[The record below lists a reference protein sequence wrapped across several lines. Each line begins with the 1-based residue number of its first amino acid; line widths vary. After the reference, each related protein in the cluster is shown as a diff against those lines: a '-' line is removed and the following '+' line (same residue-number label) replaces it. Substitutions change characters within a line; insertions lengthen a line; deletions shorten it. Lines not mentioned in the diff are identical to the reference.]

1 MKKLFIVSIF
11 ILLCIFICV
20 NEAAAFWV
28 WTPKTEKW
36 INPKY
41 APKDTP
47 EKQYDYAMS
56 FYEHDEYKKAAT
68 EFEKLINS
76 FEGSSLVPD
85 AGYYGGLSYEKDKDY
100 YRAYLLYNKIISQ
113 YPKSKRNPQIIEQ
126 MYNVGVLFLN
136 GAKRKIMG
144 LEVLPALTTS
154 QQIFLSII
162 THAPYSAFG
171 DDAQFQ
177 LGQAYKKMGNYSMA
191 VEAFGDLLKKYA
203 ESPLV
208 DRAQYEI
215 AICSLQASKPA
226 AYEQE
231 TTEKAIKEFEDFMDE
246 SPPDDLK
253 QEAQKTII
261 ELKSRKAKHD
271 YDIAKYYESRRE
283 YVSALIYYKSVVDN
297 YPGTEWATLSET
309 QVELVQEKVD
319 KKRIG
324 GCCNNFPIISQMS
337 FSKH

>member
-1 MKKLFIVSIF
+1 MKKFFIISIF
-11 ILLCIFICV
+11 ALLCLSILAD
-20 NEAAAFWV
+20 NAMAFWV

-47 EKQYDYAMS
+47 EKQYDYAMD
-56 FYEHDEYKKAAT
+56 FYENGEYKKAAT
-68 EFEKLINS
+68 EFDKLINS

-85 AGYYGGLSYEKDKDY
+85 AGYYGGLSYEKTEDY
-100 YRAYLLYNKIISQ
+100 YKAYLIYNKIISQ

-126 MYNVGVLFLN
+126 MYNIGVLFLN

-177 LGQAYKKMGNYSMA
+177 LGQAYKKMGNYNMA

-208 DRAQYEI
+208 GRAQYEI

-231 TTEKAIKEFEDFMDE
+231 TTEKAIKEFEDFIEE
-246 SPPDDLK
+246 SPPDDLR
-253 QEAQKTII
+253 QEAQKTVI
-261 ELKSRKAKHD
+261 ELQSRKAKHE

-283 YVSALIYYKSVVDN
+283 YASALIYYKAVVND
-297 YPGTEWATLSET
+297 YPETEWATLSEN
-309 QVELVQEKVD
+309 QIKIIQEKVD
-319 KKRIG
+319 KKT
-324 GCCNNFPIISQMS
+324 
-337 FSKH
+337 K

>member
-1 MKKLFIVSIF
+1 MKKNFIIF
-11 ILLCIFICV
+11 IFVLLCIFIGV

-28 WTPKTEKW
+28 WTPKTQKW

-47 EKQYDYAMS
+47 EKQYDYAMG
-56 FYEHDEYKKAAT
+56 FYERGEYKKAAV
-68 EFEKLINS
+68 EFEKLINN

-85 AGYYGGLSYEKDKDY
+85 AGYYGGLSFEKDKDY
-100 YRAYLLYNKIISQ
+100 YKAYLLYNRVISQ
-113 YPKSKRNPQIIEQ
+113 YPNSKRNPQIIEH
-126 MYNVGVLFLN
+126 MYNIGILFLN

-144 LEVLPALTTS
+144 FEVLPALTTS

-162 THAPYSAFG
+162 THAPYSGYG

-191 VEAFGDLLKKYA
+191 VEAFEDLLKKH
-203 ESPLV
+203 SDSSLT

-253 QEAQKTII
+253 REAQEALI
-261 ELKSRKAKHD
+261 ELQGRKAKHD

-283 YVSALIYYKSVVDN
+283 YVSALIYYELVVNN
-297 YPGTEWATLSET
+297 YPKTEWARLAKN
-309 QVELVQEKVD
+309 QIKIIQKKVNG
-319 KKRIG
+319 KTK
-324 GCCNNFPIISQMS
+324 
-337 FSKH
+337 

>member
-1 MKKLFIVSIF
+1 MKKNFIIF
-11 ILLCIFICV
+11 IFVLLCIFTSV

-28 WTPKTEKW
+28 WTPKTQKW

-47 EKQYDYAMS
+47 EKQYDYAMG
-56 FYEHDEYKKAAT
+56 FYERSEYKKAAV
-68 EFEKLINS
+68 EFEKLINN

-85 AGYYGGLSYEKDKDY
+85 AGYYGGLSFEKDKDY
-100 YRAYLLYNKIISQ
+100 YKAYLLYTKVIKQ
-113 YPKSKRNPQIIEQ
+113 YPNSKRNPQIIEH
-126 MYNVGVLFLN
+126 MYNIGILFLN
-136 GAKRKIMG
+136 GAKRKVMG

-162 THAPYSAFG
+162 THAPYSGYG

-191 VEAFGDLLKKYA
+191 VEAFEDLLKKH
-203 ESPLV
+203 SDSSLT

-253 QEAQKTII
+253 REAQEALI
-261 ELKSRKAKHD
+261 ELQGRKAKHD

-283 YVSALIYYKSVVDN
+283 YVSALIYYELVVNN
-297 YPGTEWATLSET
+297 YPETKWARLAKN
-309 QVELVQEKVD
+309 QIKIIQEKVNG
-319 KKRIG
+319 KTK
-324 GCCNNFPIISQMS
+324 
-337 FSKH
+337 

>member
-1 MKKLFIVSIF
+1 MKKLFIISIF
-11 ILLCIFICV
+11 ILLCIFIYV
-20 NEAAAFWV
+20 NEVAAFWV

-47 EKQYDYAMS
+47 EKQYNYAMG
-56 FYEHDEYKKAAT
+56 FYEHGEYKKAAV
-68 EFEKLINS
+68 EFDKLINS

-85 AGYYGGLSYEKDKDY
+85 AGYFGGLSYEKVNDY
-100 YRAYLLYNKIISQ
+100 YKAYLLYNKIISQ
-113 YPKSKRNPQIIEQ
+113 YPKSKRNTQIIEQ
-126 MYNVGVLFLN
+126 MYNIGVLFLN
-136 GAKRKIMG
+136 GAKRKLMG
-144 LEVLPALTTS
+144 FEVLSALTTS

-162 THAPYSAFG
+162 THAPYSEYG
-171 DDAQFQ
+171 DNAQFQ
-177 LGQAYKKMGNYSMA
+177 LGQAYKKMDNYSMA

-231 TTEKAIKEFEDFMDE
+231 TTEKAIKEFEDFVDE

-253 QEAQKTII
+253 QEAQRAIV
-261 ELKSRKAKHD
+261 ELQDRRAKHD
-271 YDIAKYYESRRE
+271 YNIAKYYESRRE
-283 YVSALIYYKSVVDN
+283 YVSALIYYKSVVND
-297 YPGTEWATLSET
+297 YPGTEWAKLSET
-309 QVELVQEKVD
+309 QINIIQKKVD
-319 KKRIG
+319 KRTK
-324 GCCNNFPIISQMS
+324 
-337 FSKH
+337 

>member
-1 MKKLFIVSIF
+1 MKKLFIISIF
-11 ILLCIFICV
+11 ILLCIFIYV
-20 NEAAAFWV
+20 NEVAAFWV

-47 EKQYDYAMS
+47 EKQYDYAMG
-56 FYEHDEYKKAAT
+56 FYEHGEYKKAAV
-68 EFEKLINS
+68 EFDKLINS

-85 AGYYGGLSYEKDKDY
+85 AGYFGGLSYEKANDY
-100 YRAYLLYNKIISQ
+100 YKAYLLYNKIISQ
-113 YPKSKRNPQIIEQ
+113 YPKSKRNTQIIEQ
-126 MYNVGVLFLN
+126 MYNIGVLFLN
-136 GAKRKIMG
+136 GAKRKLMG
-144 LEVLPALTTS
+144 FEVLSALTTS

-162 THAPYSAFG
+162 THAPYSEYG
-171 DDAQFQ
+171 DNAQFQ
-177 LGQAYKKMGNYSMA
+177 LGQAYKKMDNYSMA

-231 TTEKAIKEFEDFMDE
+231 TTEKAIKEFEDFVDE

-253 QEAQKTII
+253 QEAQRAIV
-261 ELKSRKAKHD
+261 ELQDRRAKHD
-271 YDIAKYYESRRE
+271 YNIAKYYESRRE
-283 YVSALIYYKSVVDN
+283 YVSALIYYKSVVND
-297 YPGTEWATLSET
+297 YPGTEWAKLSET
-309 QVELVQEKVD
+309 QINIIQKKVD
-319 KKRIG
+319 KRTK
-324 GCCNNFPIISQMS
+324 
-337 FSKH
+337 

>member
-1 MKKLFIVSIF
+1 MKKLFIISIF
-11 ILLCIFICV
+11 ILLCIFIYV
-20 NEAAAFWV
+20 NEVAAFWV

-47 EKQYDYAMS
+47 EKQYDYAMG
-56 FYEHDEYKKAAT
+56 FYEHGEYKKAAV
-68 EFEKLINS
+68 EFDKLINS

-85 AGYYGGLSYEKDKDY
+85 AGYFGGLSYEKANDY
-100 YRAYLLYNKIISQ
+100 YKAYLLYNKIISQ
-113 YPKSKRNPQIIEQ
+113 YPKSKRNTQIIEQ
-126 MYNVGVLFLN
+126 MYNIGVLFLN
-136 GAKRKIMG
+136 GAKRKLMG
-144 LEVLPALTTS
+144 LEVLSALTTS

-162 THAPYSAFG
+162 THAPYSEYG

-177 LGQAYKKMGNYSMA
+177 LGQAYKKMDNYSMA

-231 TTEKAIKEFEDFMDE
+231 TTEKAIKEFEDFVDE

-253 QEAQKTII
+253 QEAQRAIV
-261 ELKSRKAKHD
+261 ELQDRRAKHD
-271 YDIAKYYESRRE
+271 YNIAKYYESRRE
-283 YVSALIYYKSVVDN
+283 YVSALIYYKSVVND
-297 YPGTEWATLSET
+297 YPGTEWAKLSET
-309 QVELVQEKVD
+309 QINIIQKKVD
-319 KKRIG
+319 KRTK
-324 GCCNNFPIISQMS
+324 
-337 FSKH
+337 

>member
-1 MKKLFIVSIF
+1 MKKLFIISIF
-11 ILLCIFICV
+11 ILLCIFIYV
-20 NEAAAFWV
+20 NEVAAFWV

-47 EKQYDYAMS
+47 EKQYNYAMG
-56 FYEHDEYKKAAT
+56 FYEHGEYKKAAV
-68 EFEKLINS
+68 EFDKLINS

-85 AGYYGGLSYEKDKDY
+85 AGYFGGLSYEKVNDY
-100 YRAYLLYNKIISQ
+100 YKAYLLYNKIISQ
-113 YPKSKRNPQIIEQ
+113 YPKSKRNTQIIEQ
-126 MYNVGVLFLN
+126 MYNIGVLFLN
-136 GAKRKIMG
+136 GAKRKLMG
-144 LEVLPALTTS
+144 FEVLSALTTS

-162 THAPYSAFG
+162 THAPYSEYG
-171 DDAQFQ
+171 DNAQFQ
-177 LGQAYKKMGNYSMA
+177 LGQAYKKMDNYSMA

-231 TTEKAIKEFEDFMDE
+231 TTEKAIKEFEDFVDE

-253 QEAQKTII
+253 QEAQRAIV
-261 ELKSRKAKHD
+261 ELQDRRAKHD
-271 YDIAKYYESRRE
+271 YNIAKYYESRRE
-283 YVSALIYYKSVVDN
+283 YVSALIYYKSVVND
-297 YPGTEWATLSET
+297 YPGTEWAKLSET
-309 QVELVQEKVD
+309 QINVIQKKVD
-319 KKRIG
+319 KRTK
-324 GCCNNFPIISQMS
+324 
-337 FSKH
+337 

>member
-1 MKKLFIVSIF
+1 MKKLFIISIF
-11 ILLCIFICV
+11 ILLCIFIYV
-20 NEAAAFWV
+20 NEVAAFWV

-47 EKQYDYAMS
+47 EKQYDYAMG
-56 FYEHDEYKKAAT
+56 FYEHGEYKKAAV
-68 EFEKLINS
+68 EFDKLINS

-85 AGYYGGLSYEKDKDY
+85 AGYFGGLSYEKVNDY
-100 YRAYLLYNKIISQ
+100 YKAYLLYNKIISQ
-113 YPKSKRNPQIIEQ
+113 YPKSKRNTQIIEQ
-126 MYNVGVLFLN
+126 MYNIGVLFLN
-136 GAKRKIMG
+136 GAKRKLMG
-144 LEVLPALTTS
+144 FEVLSALTTS

-162 THAPYSAFG
+162 THAPYSEYG

-177 LGQAYKKMGNYSMA
+177 LGQAYKKMDNYSMA

-231 TTEKAIKEFEDFMDE
+231 TTEKAIKEFEDFVDE

-253 QEAQKTII
+253 QEAQRAIV
-261 ELKSRKAKHD
+261 ELQDRRAKHD
-271 YDIAKYYESRRE
+271 YNIAKYYESRRE
-283 YVSALIYYKSVVDN
+283 YVSALIYYKSVVND
-297 YPGTEWATLSET
+297 YPGTEWAKLSET
-309 QVELVQEKVD
+309 QINIIQKKVD
-319 KKRIG
+319 KRTK
-324 GCCNNFPIISQMS
+324 
-337 FSKH
+337 